1 MLVLNPSNRIFQ
13 IINGK
18 LAGRVSRDELSQL
31 QDEAFTNPVQYGS
44 EIQMGHNY
52 FIMGEQKAKLVDSLD
67 DFYFVLNA
75 VQNGRQVCEAFVE
88 EYSIIQD
95 ENGVHPEW
103 NLDKPL
109 GRDLATYDLSVLTKD
124 GRQFSAWQFN
134 IVRQLHNWDDKNK
147 KFKIRQ
153 NIPQTKLEIYWNLWR

>member
-1 MLVLNPSNRIFQ
+1 MI
-13 IINGK
+13 
-18 LAGRVSRDELSQL
+18 
-31 QDEAFTNPVQYGS
+31 
-44 EIQMGHNY
+44 
-52 FIMGEQKAKLVDSLD
+52 D
-67 DFYFVLNA
+67 DFYYILNA
-75 VQNGRQVCEAFVE
+75 VQNGYQVCEAFVE
-88 EYSIIQD
+88 EYSITRD
-95 ENGVHPEW
+95 EDGTHPEW

-153 NIPQTKLEIYWNLWR
+153 NIPQTRLEIYWNLWR

>member
-52 FIMGEQKAKLVDSLD
+52 FIMGEPKAKLVDSLD
-67 DFYFVLNA
+67 DFYYVLNA
-75 VQNGRQVCEAFVE
+75 VQNG
-88 EYSIIQD
+88 
-95 ENGVHPEW
+95 H
-103 NLDKPL
+103 
-109 GRDLATYDLSVLTKD
+109 
-124 GRQFSAWQFN
+124 
-134 IVRQLHNWDDKNK
+134 
-147 KFKIRQ
+147 
-153 NIPQTKLEIYWNLWR
+153 

>member
-52 FIMGEQKAKLVDSLD
+52 FIMGE
-67 DFYFVLNA
+67 
-75 VQNGRQVCEAFVE
+75 
-88 EYSIIQD
+88 
-95 ENGVHPEW
+95 
-103 NLDKPL
+103 
-109 GRDLATYDLSVLTKD
+109 
-124 GRQFSAWQFN
+124 
-134 IVRQLHNWDDKNK
+134 
-147 KFKIRQ
+147 
-153 NIPQTKLEIYWNLWR
+153 